1 MNVELFPFQN
11 NAVNNLRMQTAEA
24 MGSYSRTH
32 TPQVVSLQ
40 APTGAG
46 KTIIMISLVESII
59 YGTENYDEQ
68 PNAIFVWLSDSP
80 QLNEQSKDKFLMSDK
95 IRVNQCIT
103 VDSSFDKETFEDGKI
118 YFLNTQK
125 IGKAGNLSQK
135 GDGRNYTIW
144 ETIEN
149 TAKQKSDRLYFII
162 DEAHRGMQGTEAGK
176 ATSIMQR
183 FLKGAPALGLN
194 APVPL
199 VIGVSAT
206 AARFFNLVS
215 GINSTMHPIVIPPS
229 EVRASGLLKDR
240 IVITYPNDS
249 QKNNEMAVLNAATD
263 EWMNKVLHW
272 NQYCREQH
280 YKYINPVFV
289 IQVKAGTNGNVS
301 DTPLEDVITKIEEK
315 TKVRFKEN
323 EVVHTFGDVNT
334 LTLNGL
340 NVPHIEPNDIV
351 SDIRVKVVLFKENLS
366 TGWDCP
372 RAETMMSFRK
382 AEDVT
387 YIAQLLG
394 RMVRTPMQ
402 SHIMV
407 DDYLNDVRLYL
418 PYFNRE
424 NVAAVVKE
432 LQDSECGDI
441 PTVIDSECIEAPVYK
456 QLSIH
461 TAHTRQTVN
470 DNQTPGLFDD
480 EIETTVDNT
489 STTDTP
495 SENVSY
501 PKPNET
507 VITRSYDTSKL
518 DVPCTDNH
526 KPFASSASTTGDNV
540 QNTVIENKPEQ
551 PDLFVS
557 TIDREAVTKFINDKA
572 ILTYEVRSVRINS
585 YLKSLAE
592 ISTLLTY
599 NNIDRSALGTVKG
612 EIIDMIHNYAEKLR
626 DNDVYDQKAKDIL
639 TYKLS
644 IKIFDIFGQDLSGG
658 SVQDS
663 LFMSSS
669 ELDRQLRIADA
680 KLAGFGIPTNYGEQ
694 YFDPENPDVFK
705 IDCILFVLDEDC
717 MAKLNQY
724 AEKKFHQLDNDNR
737 RYIVEQS
744 EALKKQYNAITS
756 NGDELSKHSFSLP
769 ETIIIQEDPNGKE
782 YSNHLFIDEKT
793 GTAKIKL
800 DSTWEDGII
809 EEEARNPEFV
819 CWLRNQARK
828 PWALTI
834 PYEMNNEKKALYPDF
849 IIIRRDLKST
859 TGYVLDILEPHNPTL
874 NDNLPKAKGF
884 AKYAEAEPA
893 IGRIQLIR
901 KVRDGGVEKFKRL
914 DFSKGEIRQKVL
926 AMQNSEELDHL
937 FDTDGVFE

>member
-11 NAVNNLRMQTAEA
+11 NAVNNLRMQIAEA
-24 MGSYSRTH
+24 MGSYDRTH

-59 YGTENYDEQ
+59 YGTETYNEQ

-103 VDSSFDKETFEDGKI
+103 VDSGFDKETFEDGKI

-135 GDGRNYTIW
+135 GDDRNYTIW

-183 FLKGAPALGLN
+183 FLKGAPALGLSG
-194 APVPL
+194 PVPL

-215 GINSTMHPIVIPPS
+215 GINSTMHPIVIAPS

-249 QKNNEMAVLNAATD
+249 QKNNEMAVLDAATD
-263 EWMNKVLHW
+263 EWVNKVLHW
-272 NQYCREQH
+272 NQYCKEQH

-289 IQVKAGTNGNVS
+289 IQVKAGSNGAVS
-301 DTPLEDVITKIEEK
+301 DTPLEDVISKIEEK
-315 TKVRFKEN
+315 LKIRFKEN

-351 SDIRVKVVLFKENLS
+351 DDMRVKVVLFKENLS

-402 SHIMV
+402 SHINV

-418 PYFNRE
+418 PYFNKE

-456 QLSIH
+456 QWSTH
-461 TAHTRQTVN
+461 TYHS
-470 DNQTPGLFDD
+470 NQPTDDKELGSLFDD
-480 EIETTVDNT
+480 VE
-489 STTDTP
+489 SDTRN
-495 SENVSY
+495 SNQTENVFT
-501 PKPNET
+501 ET
-507 VITRSYDTSKL
+507 YDTTKL
-518 DVPCTDNH
+518 DTKSNVKQATKVKTDN
-526 KPFASSASTTGDNV
+526 KNAGDNNSV
-540 QNTVIENKPEQ
+540 Q

-557 TIDREAVTKFINDKA
+557 TINRDAVTKFINDSA
-572 ILTYEVRSVRINS
+572 ILSYDVRDVRINS

-592 ISTLLTY
+592 LSTLLTY
-599 NNIDRSALGTVKG
+599 NNIDRSALGTVKK
-612 EIIDMIHNYAEKLR
+612 EIVGMIHTYAEKLKT
-626 DNDVYDQKAKDIL
+626 NGVYDQKAKDIL

-644 IKIFDIFGQDLSGG
+644 IKIFDIFGQDMSG
-658 SVQDS
+658 SNVQDS
-663 LFMSSS
+663 LYMSNS
-669 ELDRQLRIADA
+669 ELDRQIRIVDS
-680 KLAGFGIPTNYGEQ
+680 KLAGFGIPNDYGDQ
-694 YFDPENPDVFK
+694 YFDPDNPDAFK
-705 IDCILFVLDEDC
+705 IDCILFALDDEC
-717 MAKLNQY
+717 LKELNKY
-724 AEKKFHQLDNDNR
+724 AENKFHQYDNDNR
-737 RYIVEQS
+737 RYIVERS
-744 EALKKQYNAITS
+744 ESLKKQYNAITS
-756 NGDELSKHSFSLP
+756 NGDAVSKHSFTLP
-769 ETIIIQEDPNGKE
+769 ETIIAMEDPNGKE
-782 YSNHLFIDEKT
+782 YTNHLFADENGK
-793 GTAKIKL
+793 AKIKL

-819 CWLRNQARK
+819 CWLRNKARAS
-828 PWALTI
+828 WALTI
-834 PYEMNNEKKALYPDF
+834 PYEMNNVIKPAYPDF

-859 TGYVLDILEPHNPTL
+859 SGYVIDILEPHNPTI

-884 AKYAEAEPA
+884 AKYAEAEPL

-901 KVRDGGVEKFKRL
+901 KVRDGGIDKFKRL

-926 AMQNSEELDHL
+926 AMQTPEELDHL
-937 FDTDGVFE
+937 FDTDGFFE